1 MGRAHCIVE
10 GFVAGTRTGTGKSGE
25 FFFNISIACGKSTKD
40 ENTGQYEN
48 KYQQWWSLTAWG
60 DYARELERLNIAK
73 GAAIMAR
80 VDNPRARVYHSEKS
94 QRYEAVIEA
103 RLWNFSL
110 ASMCWINKK
119 IHVAAVKR
127 RRIRRHAGDGRQL
140 SGQLGRCGTRRRS
153 FYRNTVLARRQYKGD
168 YNARHAYSFGDH
180 EFHKIYSWF
189 G

>member
-1 MGRAHCIVE
+1 MRGQEREPERAE
-10 GFVAGTRTGTGKSGE
+10 N

-60 DYARELERLNIAK
+60 DYARELERLNITK

-110 ASMCWINKK
+110 ASVSWVKK
-119 IHVAAVKR
+119 SAQSGGYGGDMPEMDDGYLGSLENMGLGEPAAE
-127 RRIRRHAGDGRQL
+127 IP
-140 SGQLGRCGTRRRS
+140 
-153 FYRNTVLARRQYKGD
+153 F
-168 YNARHAYSFGDH
+168 
-180 EFHKIYSWF
+180 
-189 G
+189 

>member
-80 VDNPRARVYHSEKS
+80 VDNPRARVYHSDKS

-110 ASMCWINKK
+110 ATVGWVTRSQSQPQPGGGYGGDMPEMDDSYLESLGS
-119 IHVAAVKR
+119 
-127 RRIRRHAGDGRQL
+127 AGIG
-140 SGQLGRCGTRRRS
+140 GTQTAIP
-153 FYRNTVLARRQYKGD
+153 F
-168 YNARHAYSFGDH
+168 
-180 EFHKIYSWF
+180 
-189 G
+189 

>member
-1 MGRAHCIVE
+1 MGRAHCMVE

-110 ASMCWINKK
+110 ATVGWVTRPQSQPQPGGGYGGDMPEMDDDYL
-119 IHVAAVKR
+119 ASLSS
-127 RRIRRHAGDGRQL
+127 AGIG
-140 SGQLGRCGTRRRS
+140 GTQS
-153 FYRNTVLARRQYKGD
+153 EIPF
-168 YNARHAYSFGDH
+168 
-180 EFHKIYSWF
+180 
-189 G
+189 

>member
-80 VDNPRARVYHSEKS
+80 VDNPRARVYHSDKS

-119 IHVAAVKR
+119 SMSQPSNGGGYGGMPEMDDSYLDSL
-127 RRIRRHAGDGRQL
+127 AGAGI
-140 SGQLGRCGTRRRS
+140 
-153 FYRNTVLARRQYKGD
+153 GD
-168 YNARHAYSFGDH
+168 PSTEIPF
-180 EFHKIYSWF
+180 
-189 G
+189 